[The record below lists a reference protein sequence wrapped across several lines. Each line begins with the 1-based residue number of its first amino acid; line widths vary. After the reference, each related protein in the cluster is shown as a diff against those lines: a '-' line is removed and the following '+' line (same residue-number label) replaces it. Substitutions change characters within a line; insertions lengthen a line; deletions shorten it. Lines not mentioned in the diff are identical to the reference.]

1 MYRTIGLLLALVLLA
16 GCAAQPHV
24 SEPIAP
30 VFVASDPQRCDSRA
44 ECTTKVSRTLLFVF
58 DYAAA
63 GAPLVQRDGRLLF
76 TPADV
81 PVTDWPAL
89 YIRLAEV
96 EQSAFAFNAQC
107 RAQTCRL
114 TAPQLLQIYRS
125 YLADK
130 PCAFSAAACRI
141 D

>member
-1 MYRTIGLLLALVLLA
+1 MTRLIGLLVVLTALA
-16 GCAAQPHV
+16 GCTSQPTV
-24 SEPIAP
+24 SEPP
-30 VFVASDPQRCDSRA
+30 VAVVVASDPQRCDSRA
-44 ECTTKVSRTLLFVF
+44 ECTTKVSRTLLFVY

-76 TPADV
+76 TPAGA
-81 PVTDWPAL
+81 PLSDWPAI
-89 YIRLAEV
+89 YIRLAEA

-125 YLADK
+125 YLADQ
-130 PCAFSAAACRI
+130 PCAFSTAACRI